1 MSDAMDKHAIFLS
14 GPIGAGKTTL
24 GRGLAE
30 RLGAGFI
37 DGDDHSDH
45 SKPWYCSTLSTAE
58 AIVRTGFALLAAHP
72 AVVIAYPLGCS
83 SWIYYRR
90 KFGDAGVKPLFVTLR
105 ASYENI
111 VAANR
116 GREFT
121 PWEHERIATMIR
133 EGYDARPFSDLIF
146 DTDKRG
152 FGATLSG
159 LTDAVRRFL

>member
-1 MSDAMDKHAIFLS
+1 MDKHTIFLS

-24 GRGLAE
+24 GRGLAQ

-37 DGDDHSDH
+37 DGDDQADH
-45 SKPWYCSTLSTAE
+45 SKPWYACIRTTSAR
-58 AIVRTGFALLAAHP
+58 IVQVGFEMLATHP

-121 PWEHERIATMIR
+121 LWEHERIATMLR
-133 EGYDARPFSDLIF
+133 EGYDARSFSDLIF
-146 DTDKRG
+146 DTDKCD
-152 FGATLSG
+152 FEETLKG
-159 LTDAVRRFL
+159 LTEEVRARIQQ

>member
-1 MSDAMDKHAIFLS
+1 MDKHAIFLS

-37 DGDDHSDH
+37 DGDDQADH
-45 SKPWYCSTLSTAE
+45 GKPWFACIRTTSAR
-58 AIVRTGFALLAAHP
+58 IVRVGFELLDTHN

-90 KFGDAGVKPLFVTLR
+90 KFGDAGVWPIFVTLR
-105 ASYENI
+105 ASYENM

-121 PWEHERIATMIR
+121 PWEHARIATMLR
-133 EGYDARPFSDLIF
+133 EGYDARSFSDLIF
-146 DTDKRG
+146 DTDKAG
-152 FGATLSG
+152 FDDTLARLSETVMA
-159 LTDAVRRFL
+159 LIRP

>member
-1 MSDAMDKHAIFLS
+1 MDKHAIFLN

-45 SKPWYCSTLSTAE
+45 SKPWYACIRTTSAR
-58 AIVRTGFALLAAHP
+58 IVQVGFEMLATHT

-111 VAANR
+111 VAASR
-116 GREFT
+116 GRQFT
-121 PWEHERIATMIR
+121 PWEHERIATMLR
-133 EGYDARPFSDLIF
+133 EGYDARSFSDLIF
-146 DTDKRG
+146 DTDKSG
-152 FGATLSG
+152 FDDTLAR
-159 LTDAVRRFL
+159 LTQEVTALIPP